1 MDIQGVR
8 VERAREFG
16 AVYLAPALWRRLHLH
31 TLQRRLLPAGKEE
44 VPWATVACLLT
55 VARFCAQ
62 PSELGVAE
70 RWHQRTALEDLLG
83 VGWEKIH
90 EDRLYRGLHAL
101 LEQKDALMA
110 HLMKRNESWFGVG
123 KDWKTALG
131 SW

>member
-1 MDIQGVR
+1 MYLRRNRSGQGDYEYWTLVR
-8 VERAREFG
+8 SVPTAQGPRQAIV
-16 AVYLAPALWRRLHLH
+16 A
-31 TLQRRLLPAGKEE
+31 TLGKLPGLDEE
-44 VPWATVACLLT
+44 VRAGL
-55 VARFCAQ
+55 
-62 PSELGVAE
+62 
-70 RWHQRTALEDLLG
+70 
-83 VGWEKIH
+83 EKIH